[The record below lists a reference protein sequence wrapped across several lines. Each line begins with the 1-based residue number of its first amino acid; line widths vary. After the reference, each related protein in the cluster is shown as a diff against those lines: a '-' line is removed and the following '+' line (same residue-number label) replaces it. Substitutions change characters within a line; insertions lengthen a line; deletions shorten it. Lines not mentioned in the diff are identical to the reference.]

1 MATNEFRSPKN
12 TNAAPTPSGVS
23 LVHDEKEFET
33 QSHMPTQRRLITF
46 SVSEIDHA
54 NVRRSQTAVT
64 EKKEPGLMRGNSLVK
79 GQTHNNASD
88 LLERNLLF
96 RSGHALTEDEV
107 NDVLIDQNVGRYK
120 KLSFTK
126 KQAVFDSC
134 WRWVS
139 GTSIFRNGCFE
150 RKREKR
156 QILYKMGISKLDKAL
171 DIRNLVK
178 SCQALGN
185 L

>member
-1 MATNEFRSPKN
+1 M
-12 TNAAPTPSGVS
+12 
-23 LVHDEKEFET
+23 
-33 QSHMPTQRRLITF
+33 
-46 SVSEIDHA
+46 
-54 NVRRSQTAVT
+54 
-64 EKKEPGLMRGNSLVK
+64 MRGNSLVK

-107 NDVLIDQNVGRYK
+107 NDVLIEQNVGRYK

-134 WRWVS
+134 WRWLS
-139 GTSIFRNGCFE
+139 GTSCFRNGCFE

-156 QILYKMGISKLDKAL
+156 QILYKMGIGKLERAL

-178 SCQALGN
+178 SCQALAN